1 LRVLVWND
9 YRNAADSK
17 VSIASF
23 DGVRLTSDGMAI
35 ALAFTA
41 DGVEVP
47 QPDSSALATLA
58 FQTQK

>member
-1 LRVLVWND
+1 M
-9 YRNAADSK
+9 ADSK

-35 ALAFTA
+35 ALAFIA

-58 FQTQK
+58 FQTQE

>member
-1 LRVLVWND
+1 MLVWND

-17 VSIASF
+17 ISIASF

-35 ALAFTA
+35 ALAFIA